1 MLPVFAKGQNAPAV
15 HPPQKVFLL
24 ESLVGAKIVV
34 GYLGLLGEPVPLVLF
49 RAVIPAVGQI
59 PGTEFL
65 LPDGYRVQK
74 LVVQFSVGFRF
85 YLAHIGDVQSVAVA
99 PECVPIVRPGHPAVL
114 QPAKPLEHTLGEND
128 VHVLDMVLLSPAV
141 PDHGLAAQ
149 VQDLLEVHLMHHPL
163 DVGQT
168 DLKGGVD
175 DRAAERPV
183 DDLGVLL
190 GDESFSVKA
199 GDGNVHPALHPVILP
214 GAVLG
219 AVVFHRD
226 DRDAPGHHH
235 RVVHHDD
242 TVGLVDVDPVQPCAA
257 GKHQAVVGIE
267 LAELTVADGHVHLDA
282 AAHLVVHIL
291 PEKGQ
296 LALAAHAARALEGE
310 IAVHPRSQ
318 IQAHPLRA
326 EHIPGL
332 FLTDLLAGQCAA
344 AVKDPGEVHVKNH
357 IG

>member
-1 MLPVFAKGQNAPAV
+1 
-15 HPPQKVFLL
+15 
-24 ESLVGAKIVV
+24 
-34 GYLGLLGEPVPLVLF
+34 
-49 RAVIPAVGQI
+49 
-59 PGTEFL
+59 
-65 LPDGYRVQK
+65 
-74 LVVQFSVGFRF
+74 
-85 YLAHIGDVQSVAVA
+85 
-99 PECVPIVRPGHPAVL
+99 
-114 QPAKPLEHTLGEND
+114 
-128 VHVLDMVLLSPAV
+128 MVLLPPAV

-168 DLKGGVD
+168 DLKGSVD
-175 DRAAERPV
+175 YSAAERPV

-235 RVVHHDD
+235 RVIHHDD
-242 TVGLVDVDPVQPCAA
+242 AVGLVDVDPVQPCAA
-257 GKHQAVVGIE
+257 GKHQAVVGVE

-282 AAHLVVHIL
+282 AAHLVVHIR

-296 LALAAHAARALEGE
+296 LALAAHAARAFEGE

-318 IQAHPLRA
+318 IQLHTLRA

-332 FLTDLLAGQCAA
+332 LLTDLLAGQCAA

>member
-1 MLPVFAKGQNAPAV
+1 MLPVFAKGQDAPAV
-15 HPPQKVFLL
+15 HPLQKVFLL
-24 ESLVGAKIVV
+24 EGLVGAKIVV
-34 GYLGLLGEPVPLVLF
+34 GYLGLLGEPVPLVLL
-49 RAVIPAVGQI
+49 RAVLPAVGQI
-59 PGTEFL
+59 PGTELL

-74 LVVQFSVGFRF
+74 LVVQFGVGLRF

-99 PECVPIVRPGHPAVL
+99 PECVPIVCPGHPAVL

-128 VHVLDMVLLSPAV
+128 IHILDIVLLPPAV
-141 PDHGLAAQ
+141 PDHGLTAQ

-163 DVGQT
+163 DVGKT
-168 DLKGGVD
+168 DLKRSVD
-175 DRAAERPV
+175 DSAAERPV

-190 GDESFSVKA
+190 GDEPFSVKA
-199 GDGNVHPALHPVILP
+199 GDGNVHPALYPVILP

-226 DRDAPGHHH
+226 DRDIPGHHH
-235 RVVHHDD
+235 RVIHYDD
-242 TVGLVDVDPVQPCAA
+242 TVGFVDADPVQPGAA

-267 LAELTVADGHVHLDA
+267 FAELTVTDGHVHLDA

-296 LALAAHAARALEGE
+296 LALAAHAARTLEGE

-318 IQAHPLRA
+318 IQLHALGA

-332 FLTDLLAGQCAA
+332 LLADLLAGQCAA
-344 AVKDPGEVHVKNH
+344 AVEYPGEVHIKNH